1 MYLTPSPELVNLTP
15 SSELANLTPSPEL
28 ANVART
34 ASEHLFALLKPYTP
48 KSPFDR
54 LLADDKFDAEQ
65 IWQQIDIQ
73 SQPLMSAIRCQVN
86 KFEKDPKELKSIFKK
101 AVNLSKR
108 NEGLL
113 GLSIHRTQAA
123 FTELP
128 ASLDSSSS
136 IFLRFA
142 EIFGYKLMAK
152 PKHGNKRGFIRPRTS
167 EIAKKTMNKRARRN
181 RSKADTVLDRPSSPS
196 DSATSSEE
204 HSNVASESEQ
214 EEVAVYKEPTMYDN
228 LLKTLGSASESIAD
242 AYKRRQRAEEGK
254 NDSDEDEE
262 NDLESVSGSEEDEDV
277 SENGSESGD
286 LDPDDLQGAS
296 LAAMEEHSDDEDED
310 EDDEASDIDGEEEMT
325 VNGHSIAKES
335 ESSSSFSDHLGY
347 KLSKEDVE
355 NLSTNKGKYKWGVD
369 AANCKWVA
377 TREYLEDSYM
387 NSPYG
392 LNMKLY
398 DHWLDNYK
406 SSGGH
411 DLHSSRQRSFF
422 SLCNSYRDIL
432 HHNKKPFYL
441 KGREEDSSI
450 MDAYLLHSLNHIFRT
465 RDLVTKNDKTLAK
478 HKESKDQEVLNSENF
493 LDHGFT
499 RPKVLILLP
508 MASIAFRVINRLIQL
523 TPEGHK
529 VNVDHIGRFSGEFGS
544 GQSDVQEDEDG
555 IWKKSKP
562 LDFQALFGGKND
574 DDFMIGIKFTKKT
587 IKLYSDF
594 YTSDLIVASP
604 LGLIR
609 KIEDAEAEKEKDV
622 DYLSS
627 IEVLII
633 DHADVLTM
641 QNWSHVNTVVEQL
654 NHIPSKQ
661 HGTDIM
667 RIRPWYLDG
676 QARFYRQTIVL
687 GSYLNPDINVLFNHH
702 CLNYEG
708 RVKLLHEHK
717 GVLPKVLL
725 QVRQIYE
732 RIDTES
738 IIDADDARFDYFKN
752 KVFPKIKDS
761 VQGGIMLFISSYF
774 EFVRVRNFL
783 KSQDAS
789 MCLLGEYTQKK
800 DISRSRVWFFKEKK
814 KMMLYTERA
823 HFYYRYKIRGIQN
836 LIIYSLPERK
846 EFYPEIVNMLEGSH
860 SMNCTVLFSRF
871 DLLRLERIVGTGPAK
886 RMVKSDKRI
895 FTFC

>member
-1 MYLTPSPELVNLTP
+1 MKRFRRVGYQDESSPVLST
-15 SSELANLTPSPEL
+15 
-28 ANVART
+28 
-34 ASEHLFALLKPYTP
+34 FATSYSAGVPHR
-48 KSPFDR
+48 R
-54 LLADDKFDAEQ
+54 LLSSFF
-65 IWQQIDIQ
+65 
-73 SQPLMSAIRCQVN
+73 SVSSATEFVVLQ
-86 KFEKDPKELKSIFKK
+86 
-101 AVNLSKR
+101 AV
-108 NEGLL
+108 
-113 GLSIHRTQAA
+113 
-123 FTELP
+123 
-128 ASLDSSSS
+128 
-136 IFLRFA
+136 
-142 EIFGYKLMAK
+142 MAK
-152 PKHGNKRGFIRPRTS
+152 PKYGNKRGFSRPRKN
-167 EIAKKTMNKRARRN
+167 EIIKKINKRARRN
-181 RSKADTVLDRPSSPS
+181 HGDDDTILDNHSSPS

-204 HSNVASESEQ
+204 RLNVASEDEQ

-228 LLKTLGSASESIAD
+228 LLKTLGSASESMAD

-254 NDSDEDEE
+254 SDTDEDEQ
-262 NDLESVSGSEEDEDV
+262 NDLESLSASEEDEDV
-277 SENGSESGD
+277 SENESESGD
-286 LDPDDLQGAS
+286 LDPNDLEGAS
-296 LAAMEEHSDDEDED
+296 LAAIEEHSDDIDDDDDDNDDDDDDNDED
-310 EDDEASDIDGEEEMT
+310 EEFTGN
-325 VNGHSIAKES
+325 VHS
-335 ESSSSFSDHLGY
+335 LLTWTY
-347 KLSKEDVE
+347 KLLKEEVE
-355 NLSTNKGKYKWGVD
+355 NLSTKKGKYKWGVD
-369 AANCKWVA
+369 SANCKWVA
-377 TREYLEDSYM
+377 TKELHLEDSYP

-398 DHWLDNYK
+398 DHWLNNYK
-406 SSGGH
+406 ASGGH

-450 MDAYLLHSLNHIFRT
+450 MDAYLLHSLNHIFKT

-478 HKESKDQEVLNSENF
+478 HKESKGEEVLNSENF
-493 LDHGFT
+493 LDQGFT

-508 MASIAFRVINRLIQL
+508 IASIAFRVINRLIQL

-544 GQSDVQEDEDG
+544 GRSDDQEDEDG
-555 IWKKSKP
+555 ISKTWRKSKP
-562 LDFQALFGGKND
+562 LDFHALFGGNNND
-574 DDFMIGIKFTKKT
+574 HFMIGIKFTKKT
-587 IKLYSDF
+587 IKLYNDF
-594 YTSDLIVASP
+594 YTSDIIVASP
-604 LGLIR
+604 LGLIT
-609 KIEDAEAEKEKDV
+609 KIGEAEAEKEKDV

-633 DHADVLTM
+633 DHADIIAM
-641 QNWSHVNTVVEQL
+641 QNWSHLNTVVEQL

-661 HGTDIM
+661 HGTDII
-667 RIRPWYLDG
+667 RIRPCLSVSMHMYLDG
-676 QARFYRQTIVL
+676 KARFYRQTIIL
-687 GSYLNPDINVLFNHH
+687 GSHVNPDINTVFNNH

-732 RIDTES
+732 RLDTES
-738 IIDADDARFDYFKN
+738 IVDADDARLDYFKK

-789 MCLLGEYTQKK
+789 MCLLGEYTKQS
-800 DISRSRVWFFKEKK
+800 DISRSRVWFFQGEKK
-814 KMMLYTERA
+814 IMLYTERA
-823 HFYYRYKIRGIQN
+823 HFYHRYKIRGIQN

-860 SMNCTVLFSRF
+860 SINCTVLFSRF
-871 DLLRLERIVGTGPAK
+871 DLLQLERIVGTGPAK
-886 RMVKSDKRI
+886 RMVTSDKCI